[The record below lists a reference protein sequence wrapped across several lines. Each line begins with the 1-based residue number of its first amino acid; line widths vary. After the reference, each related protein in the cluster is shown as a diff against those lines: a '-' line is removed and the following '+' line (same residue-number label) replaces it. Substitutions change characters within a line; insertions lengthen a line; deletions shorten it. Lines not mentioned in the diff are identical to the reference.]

1 MQVAENV
8 VVVCRSLG
16 EKNMVIVENENLG
29 IKLNLENPKGI
40 EIELGL
46 EGRVIYKE
54 GENNQLISFE
64 PVMVEELV

>member
-16 EKNMVIVENENLG
+16 EKNMVVVENENLG
-29 IKLNLENPKGI
+29 IILNLENPKGI
-40 EIELGL
+40 EVELGM

-54 GENNQLISFE
+54 GENNQLVSFE